1 MKEKKNVSKLNGMM
15 NKKSYEARNVSK
27 LNGMRQGYLCEDPE
41 VC

>member
-1 MKEKKNVSKLNGMM
+1 MKEKKVSKLNGMM